1 MNSNSRSSDYQLEIQ
16 RSIHRASK
24 IEFGIHQTSQKLAK
38 LAKSKTK
45 GQRSA
50 NHVWRNRQDFIYTD
64 LQRDRNIDDEVHEQH
79 VDPQDEAINE
89 QHVDP
94 PERSDIDDEVHEQ
107 HVDPQDEAI
116 NEQHVDPPAKTK
128 GQRSVNHVWRN
139 RQDSIYTDLQRDRN
153 IDDETKGQRSA
164 NHVWR
169 NRQDS
174 IYTDLQRDQNIDDE
188 VHGQHVD
195 PQDKVFE
202 QPKVRGYTYMPHI
215 WAISSK
221 QSNIQPLKIEFNK
234 YGQPIGRNKSKY
246 VEFLGTIVRNGNLAP
261 LNFKD
266 WHKVP
271 ASLKKDM
278 LDKVKGSYVVPIGYD
293 KFVLQALGKSW
304 RAFKCRIKTK
314 YFNSKATMEQN
325 LRMRPDNRDDMVKEE
340 QWKSLIEYW
349 CSEESKKTSEKN
361 KENRALKK
369 MQHITGKRSF
379 AQVYEMTKEEGL
391 SNVGIEE
398 NDINDEESGISD
410 LTRAEIFS
418 KCYSRDGNT
427 SNHEVAN
434 ALEKMQKLKSQLP
447 PGARDGGLN
456 DIYSQVLGKDKG
468 GRVRMYGYGVTTK
481 DVYGGHSLGQDDIHH
496 IAMEKERL
504 EKELEESS

>member
-1 MNSNSRSSDYQLEIQ
+1 MRIGVGWTCQDNIVTMTQGPRITANPNSLR
-16 RSIHRASK
+16 RSIDKVVNEKHVDPPA
-24 IEFGIHQTSQKLAK
+24 
-38 LAKSKTK
+38 KTK

-50 NHVWRNRQDFIYTD
+50 NHVWRNRQDSIYTD
-64 LQRDRNIDDEVHEQH
+64 LQRDQNIDDEIHEQH
-79 VDPQDEAINE
+79 I
-89 QHVDP
+89 
-94 PERSDIDDEVHEQ
+94 
-107 HVDPQDEAI
+107 DPQDEAI

-139 RQDSIYTDLQRDRN
+139 RQDSIYTDLQRDQN
-153 IDDETKGQRSA
+153 IVDEVHEQHVDPQDEAINEQHVDPPAKTKGQRSA

-169 NRQDS
+169 NRQDF

-188 VHGQHVD
+188 VHEQHVD

-234 YGQPIGRNKSKY
+234 YGQPIGRNKRKY

-325 LRMRPDNRDDMVKEE
+325 LRRRPDNHDDRVKEE
-340 QWKSLIEYW
+340 QWKSLVEYW

-379 AQVYEMTKEEGL
+379 AQVYEITKEEGL

-398 NDINDEESGISD
+398 NDIDDEESGISD

-427 SNHEVAN
+427 SNPEVAN

-468 GRVRMYGYGVTTK
+468 G
-481 DVYGGHSLGQDDIHH
+481 
-496 IAMEKERL
+496 
-504 EKELEESS
+504 